1 MAGFSPRIKSSDI
14 KLSLVFMYVRS
25 SDNESVSILRN
36 IFTWNVIIHYL
47 EYINR
52 KYIKVGLMYNANF
65 NFKNDKSG
73 L

>member
-1 MAGFSPRIKSSDI
+1 MK
-14 KLSLVFMYVRS
+14 VFQ
-25 SDNESVSILRN
+25 ILRN